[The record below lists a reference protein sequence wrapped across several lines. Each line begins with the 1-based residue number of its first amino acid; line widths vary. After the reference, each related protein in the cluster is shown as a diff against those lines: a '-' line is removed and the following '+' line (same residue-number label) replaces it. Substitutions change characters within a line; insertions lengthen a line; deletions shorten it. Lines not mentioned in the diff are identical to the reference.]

1 MKKFQKFL
9 NQLGNIAFWTF
20 VAGMMFSIVKG
31 FYFLAAPLLIL
42 SVVLFLIFLVLQA
55 ILKISKKK

>member
-1 MKKFQKFL
+1 MKKFL
-9 NQLGNIAFWTF
+9 DQLGNIAFWTF

-42 SVVLFLIFLVLQA
+42 SVVLFLVFLVLHGVR
-55 ILKISKKK
+55 KVFKK